1 MLLWR
6 ATDPKSQE
14 QIMFTRRTFGA
25 LLAGTAA
32 AASGTSWGQ
41 AAKSKTVFYASVGPR
56 LTLHDIDIDGATLTR
71 RSTIT
76 LPSNIQYAWPHP
88 SRRYFYVASSD
99 GGPGVA
105 GDNHFATAW
114 RIDPNTGALEPH
126 GAKVALPYRPIHISV
141 DGAGEY
147 ALIAYNEPSHVTI
160 YRINSDGT
168 LGALV
173 NQPAAPDVGIYAHQ
187 LRTTPSNQT
196 AILVTRGNNAAGG
209 KPEDPG
215 ALKVFGFKNGVLTKL
230 ASVAPGNG
238 LGFGPRHLDF
248 HPTQPFVYVSL
259 ERQNKL
265 YVYGLQPDNT
275 ISRDPL
281 FMKETLA
288 DPKNVHA
295 GQGAG
300 TIHMHPN
307 GRFVYQANRNANVV
321 DFEGK
326 KVFAGG
332 ENNMA
337 VFAVD
342 QQSGEPRLI
351 QNIDGHGIQLRTF
364 AIDPSGRLLVAASI
378 MPLLVRDRNGVNTL
392 SAGLTVYRV
401 GGDGKLA
408 FARKYDVDTGN
419 VQQFWSGMVTL
430 A

>member
-1 MLLWR
+1 
-6 ATDPKSQE
+6 
-14 QIMFTRRTFGA
+14 MFTRRTFGA

-196 AILVTRGNNAAGG
+196 AILVTRGNNAGRSGRA
-209 KPEDPG
+209 E
-215 ALKVFGFKNGVLTKL
+215 
-230 ASVAPGNG
+230 G
-238 LGFGPRHLDF
+238 LRIQERSLDEAR
-248 HPTQPFVYVSL
+248 VG
-259 ERQNKL
+259 R
-265 YVYGLQPDNT
+265 
-275 ISRDPL
+275 
-281 FMKETLA
+281 
-288 DPKNVHA
+288 A
-295 GQGAG
+295 GQRSWLRPA
-300 TIHMHPN
+300 P
-307 GRFVYQANRNANVV
+307 
-321 DFEGK
+321 
-326 KVFAGG
+326 
-332 ENNMA
+332 
-337 VFAVD
+337 
-342 QQSGEPRLI
+342 SRLSS
-351 QNIDGHGIQLRTF
+351 DAAFRLR
-364 AIDPSGRLLVAASI
+364 
-378 MPLLVRDRNGVNTL
+378 
-392 SAGLTVYRV
+392 
-401 GGDGKLA
+401 
-408 FARKYDVDTGN
+408 FARA
-419 VQQFWSGMVTL
+419 SE
-430 A
+430 